1 MAYRNGHV
9 YLTHLPA
16 ALGLSG
22 EPCSLP
28 RVAMLQAALIFLEP
42 AGYQN
47 VILLME
53 MAKLRQEETTTQ
65 RLASFPKCL
74 VICSLAEVNHVVQL
88 GLQLKSG
95 VGECALPT

>member
-9 YLTHLPA
+9 YLTHLSA
-16 ALGLSG
+16 ALALSG

-28 RVAMLQAALIFLEP
+28 RVAVLQAALIFLEP

-47 VILLME
+47 AILLME
-53 MAKLRQEETTTQ
+53 MAKLRQEETTAK
-65 RLASFPKCL
+65 RLASFPRCL
-74 VICSLAEVNHVVQL
+74 AICSLAEVDHVVQL

>member
-22 EPCSLP
+22 EPCSLL

-47 VILLME
+47 AILLME
-53 MAKLRQEETTTQ
+53 MAKLRQEETTQ